1 VFVYC
6 GCEDIKSQS
15 DGRQS
20 LGGAKHALLF
30 VVGKL
35 WDVRPD
41 GHDSA
46 QFHLNRAASEFLA
59 ARHVPTPPILRAIL
73 KGHV

>member
-1 VFVYC
+1 M
-6 GCEDIKSQS
+6 KSQS

-30 VVGKL
+30 VVVEL
-35 WDVRPD
+35 WDVRPG

-46 QFHLNRAASEFLA
+46 QFH
-59 ARHVPTPPILRAIL
+59 
-73 KGHV
+73 